1 MAGIRK
7 QVRAGPNETG
17 VIRPWLACLARCRE
31 GDVGIRESVRSA
43 PGSLARGAHHRIG
56 AVARM
61 DLTGNSQA
69 HSTAR
74 LLNIRRSASYLF
86 LRHWLRRPSPAVS
99 GQPAASR
106 VMPRRLA

>member
-1 MAGIRK
+1 
-7 QVRAGPNETG
+7 
-17 VIRPWLACLARCRE
+17 
-31 GDVGIRESVRSA
+31 
-43 PGSLARGAHHRIG
+43 
-56 AVARM
+56 M
-61 DLTGNSQA
+61 DLAGNSQA

-86 LRHWLRRPSPAVS
+86 LRYWLRRPSPAAS